1 MWTDEAVFSG
11 PCSSKAVAVDSN
23 GSNLE
28 PAGNQ
33 QKSPDVSLSD
43 SSGLSCKSGGGSWI
57 RTSERSPERIYSP
70 RPLAT
75 WISHLKAKN

>member
-33 QKSPDVSLSD
+33 KKVLT
-43 SSGLSCKSGGGSWI
+43 CRC
-57 RTSERSPERIYSP
+57 RTHQDFLVKVVVGAGFEPANGHPNGFTVRA
-70 RPLAT
+70 L
-75 WISHLKAKN
+75 